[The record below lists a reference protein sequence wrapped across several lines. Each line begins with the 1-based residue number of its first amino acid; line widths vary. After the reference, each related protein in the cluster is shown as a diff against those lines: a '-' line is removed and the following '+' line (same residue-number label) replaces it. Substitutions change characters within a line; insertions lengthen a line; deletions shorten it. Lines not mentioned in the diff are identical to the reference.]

1 MHMYIYGI
9 HKKEHNT
16 NKKFV
21 HHFLIR
27 NAPHFYGLPLDF
39 CRKHIAALFAKR
51 AAILAN
57 APQFGKN
64 TAFSRGN
71 AAILGKVP
79 ESLDCGTFP
88 RRHTFK
94 NCSAHGG
101 ISAAHGTPH

>member
-64 TAFSRGN
+64 TLRFHGKTPQFLEKCRSPWIAALFQDGTLSR
-71 AAILGKVP
+71 I
-79 ESLDCGTFP
+79 
-88 RRHTFK
+88 
-94 NCSAHGG
+94 
-101 ISAAHGTPH
+101 AAHTEG